1 MNMHFS
7 ILSTVFLI
15 LIFGCV
21 SSAVENE
28 KAQETRAQQ
37 IWEQS
42 LVAKGGR
49 ERLYSVRNM
58 VISSSGSYKPLKF
71 KIKPDGEVS
80 SRSGKQSGIFSEVLY
95 VFPDMLWSWTDY
107 RPAVFG
113 LRVSMYNYDTKT
125 KYVISDGE
133 PNHPAEAFTEH
144 ELAGRGF
151 PITQLMY
158 LMESKWLKPKLVKVT
173 TERIG
178 FRVVDVVQ
186 TEVDGLRYDFAIE
199 RKTHLPVRFT
209 SYSQYKGKV
218 YTHVNGLYD
227 YTDVDGIKVPLTIE
241 LEDGHKEK
249 SNIRFNVEYNEKIF
263 TNPPSIEAG
272 HKAWMKGQ

>member
-1 MNMHFS
+1 MNVHFNMF
-7 ILSTVFLI
+7 STVFLI
-15 LIFGCV
+15 VIFCFV

-28 KAQETRAQQ
+28 ALQALNAQQ
-37 IWEQS
+37 IWEES

-49 ERLYSVRNM
+49 ERLHSVRNM
-58 VISSSGSYKPLKF
+58 VISSSGEYKPLKL

-80 SRSGKQSGIFSEVLY
+80 SRSGKLSGKFSEELY
-95 VFPDMLWSWTDY
+95 VFPDMHWSWTDY

-113 LRVSMYNYDTKT
+113 LQVRMYNYETNT
-125 KYVISDGE
+125 KYVISEGE
-133 PNHPAEAFTEH
+133 PNHPAEPFTEI

-151 PITQLMY
+151 PVIQLMY

-173 TERIG
+173 TEKIG
-178 FRVVDVVQ
+178 VRVVDVVQ
-186 TEVDGLRYDFAIE
+186 TEVDGRRYDFAID

-209 SYSQYKGKV
+209 SYSEYKGKV
-218 YTHVNGLYD
+218 YTYVNGLSD

-249 SNIRFNVEYNEKIF
+249 SNIRFNVEYSEKIF
-263 TNPPSIEAG
+263 TSPPSIEAG
-272 HKAWMKGQ
+272 YKAWMKSK

>member
-1 MNMHFS
+1 MKMHFNK
-7 ILSTVFLI
+7 LSTVFLI

-28 KAQETRAQQ
+28 KSQELKAQH

-80 SRSGKQSGIFSEVLY
+80 SRSGKQSGIFSEELY
-95 VFPDMLWSWTDY
+95 VFPDRLWSWTDY

-125 KYVISDGE
+125 KYVITDGE
-133 PNHPAEAFTEH
+133 PNHPAEPFTEN

-151 PITQLMY
+151 PVTQLMY

-186 TEVDGLRYDFAIE
+186 TEVDGRRYDFAIE

-209 SYSQYKGKV
+209 FYSQYKGKV
-218 YTHVNGLYD
+218 YTHVNGLSD
-227 YTDVDGIKVPLTIE
+227 YTDVDGIKVPRTIE
-241 LEDGHKEK
+241 LEDSHKEK
-249 SNIRFNVEYNEKIF
+249 SNISFNVEYNEKIF

-272 HKAWMKGQ
+272 HKAWMKG

>member
-1 MNMHFS
+1 MKMHVK
-7 ILSTVFLI
+7 ILSIIFSI

-28 KAQETRAQQ
+28 KFQELKAQQ

-58 VISSSGSYKPLKF
+58 VISSSGSYNPLKF

-80 SRSGKQSGIFSEVLY
+80 SRSEKQSGIFSEELY

-113 LRVSMYNYDTKT
+113 LWVRMYNYDANT
-125 KYVISDGE
+125 KYVITEGE
-133 PNHPAEAFTEH
+133 PNHPAEALTEN

-151 PITQLMY
+151 PVTQLMY
-158 LMESKWLKPKLVKVT
+158 LMESKWLKPKLMKVT

-186 TEVDGLRYDFAIE
+186 TEVDGLRYDFAID

-218 YTHVNGLYD
+218 YTHMNGLSD
-227 YTDVDGIKVPLTIE
+227 YTEVDGIKVPLTIE
-241 LEDGHKEK
+241 LEDSHKEK

-263 TNPPSIEAG
+263 ASPPSVEAG
-272 HKAWMKGQ
+272 HKAWMKG